1 MGRVDND
8 SLSNKN
14 KNKKI
19 GGRHWGD
26 GDARVGPAGRPGPGV
41 RVWRNARGVWCCRP
55 YLGTSAATGR
65 PVRPYRQFPGA
76 RTEAEALEMAEAW
89 VAPLRAG
96 ELSSALAAYVDDVWA
111 MGARK
116 GHGSR
121 ANTAR
126 NYRLMARRLGEILA
140 GRAASDVS
148 AADVTRA
155 YRLLMDPSGPWR
167 LSARTVEG
175 YHWFLCGAFRWMV
188 EQGVCPSSPMAG
200 VAHPSGS
207 AAGREARALD
217 EADLALLVPAL
228 DAAAGG
234 DDPAARAAAR
244 ASLLALGTGA
254 RVGEL
259 CALRRRD
266 HRSAVPDISVAATM
280 VEAGGLHRQGL
291 PKGSRPRRVTLS
303 DEDEAAVLAALA
315 ERPQDGPDAPLLTPD
330 GSPMRPSEVSGW
342 LRRAASEA
350 GLPTWVRFHTL
361 RHTHATQLLL
371 AGCDMRTVQE
381 RLGHADVAT
390 TLRLY
395 GHVMPGRDAAAA
407 RAMQDAIGRAAPGRG
422 RRA

>member
-1 MGRVDND
+1 MWLN
-8 SLSNKN
+8 S
-14 KNKKI
+14 
-19 GGRHWGD
+19 
-26 GDARVGPAGRPGPGV
+26 
-41 RVWRNARGVWCCRP
+41 RGVWCCRP
-55 YLGTSAATGR
+55 YLGRSVATGR
-65 PVRPYRQFPGA
+65 PIRPYRQFPEA
-76 RTEAEALEMAEAW
+76 RTEAEALELAEQW
-89 VAPLRAG
+89 VAPLRAP
-96 ELSSALAAYVDDVWA
+96 ELAASLMAYVDDVEA

-121 ANTAR
+121 ANTTR
-126 NYRLMARRLGEILA
+126 NYRLMARRLGQILA
-140 GRAASDVS
+140 GRTAANVG

-167 LSARTVEG
+167 LSARTVDG
-175 YHWFLCGAFRWMV
+175 YHWFLCGAFRWLV
-188 EQGVCPSSPMAG
+188 EQGLCPSSPMSW
-200 VAHPSGS
+200 VSHPSAP

-228 DAAAGG
+228 DGAASG
-234 DDPAARAAAR
+234 DVPAERAAAR
-244 ASLLALGTGA
+244 AALLALGTGA

-266 HRSAVPDISVAATM
+266 HRSAVPDLALAATM
-280 VEAGGLHRQGL
+280 VEAGGLHRQAL

-303 DEDEAAVLAALA
+303 DSDEGTVAAALA
-315 ERPQDGPDAPLLTPD
+315 ERPGDGPDAPLLTAD

-342 LRRAASEA
+342 LRAAAREA
-350 GLPTWVRFHTL
+350 GLPPWVRFHSL

-422 RRA
+422 RRG

>member
-1 MGRVDND
+1 M
-8 SLSNKN
+8 
-14 KNKKI
+14 
-19 GGRHWGD
+19 
-26 GDARVGPAGRPGPGV
+26 
-41 RVWRNARGVWCCRP
+41 NARGVWCCRP

-65 PVRPYRQFPGA
+65 PIRPYRQFPEA
-76 RTEAEALEMAEAW
+76 RDEAEALEMAEAW

-96 ELSSALAAYVDDVWA
+96 ELSSALMAYVDDVEA

-121 ANTAR
+121 ANTVR

-140 GRAASDVS
+140 GRSAADAT

-167 LSARTVEG
+167 LSAGTVEG

-188 EQGVCPSSPMAG
+188 EQGLCPSSPMAG

-207 AAGREARALD
+207 AAVREARALD

-228 DAAAGG
+228 DAAAAGEG
-234 DDPAARAAAR
+234 AAARAAAR
-244 ASLLALGTGA
+244 AALLALGTGA
-254 RVGEL
+254 RVGEV

-266 HRSAVPDISVAATM
+266 HRAAVPDLAVASTM
-280 VEAGGLHRQGL
+280 VESGGLHRQGL

-303 DEDEAAVLAALA
+303 PRDEATVAAALD
-315 ERPQDGPDAPLLTPD
+315 ERPGDGPDAPLLTAD

-342 LRRAASEA
+342 LRSAALAA
-350 GLPTWVRFHTL
+350 GLPPWVRFHSL

-407 RAMQDAIGRAAPGRG
+407 MAMQDAIGRASPGRG
-422 RRA
+422 GDGRA

>member
-1 MGRVDND
+1 MAD
-8 SLSNKN
+8 
-14 KNKKI
+14 
-19 GGRHWGD
+19 
-26 GDARVGPAGRPGPGV
+26 V
-41 RVWRNARGVWCCRP
+41 RVWRNPRGVWCCRP

-65 PVRPYRQFPGA
+65 AIRPYRQFPEA
-76 RTEAEALEMAEAW
+76 SSEAEALELAERW
-89 VAPLRAG
+89 VAPLRSG
-96 ELSSALAAYVDDVWA
+96 ELSSALMAYVDDVGA

-121 ANTAR
+121 ANTTR
-126 NYRLMARRLGEILA
+126 NYRLMARRLGGILA
-140 GRAASDVS
+140 GRAAAEVS

-188 EQGVCPSSPMAG
+188 EQGLFPSSPMAG
-200 VAHPSGS
+200 VAHPSGA

-228 DAAAGG
+228 DGAAEGEG
-234 DDPAARAAAR
+234 PAARAAAR
-244 ASLLALGTGA
+244 AALLALGTGA

-259 CALRRRD
+259 CGLRRRD
-266 HRSAVPDISVAATM
+266 HRAAVPDLAVAATM
-280 VEAGGLHRQGL
+280 VEAGGLHRQAL

-303 DEDEAAVLAALA
+303 DSDEGTVLAALA
-315 ERPQDGPDAPLLTPD
+315 ERPDDGPDAPLLTAD

-342 LRRAASEA
+342 LRAAALAA
-350 GLPTWVRFHTL
+350 GLPPWVRFHSL

-422 RRA
+422 RRG

>member
-1 MGRVDND
+1 M
-8 SLSNKN
+8 
-14 KNKKI
+14 
-19 GGRHWGD
+19 
-26 GDARVGPAGRPGPGV
+26 
-41 RVWRNARGVWCCRP
+41 WRNARGVWCCRP

-65 PVRPYRQFPGA
+65 PIRPYRQFPEA
-76 RTEAEALEMAEAW
+76 RDEAEALGMAEAW

-96 ELSSALAAYVDDVWA
+96 ELSSALMAYVDDVEA

-121 ANTAR
+121 ANTVR
-126 NYRLMARRLGEILA
+126 NYRLMARRLGQILA
-140 GRAASDVS
+140 GQAAADVA

-188 EQGVCPSSPMAG
+188 EQGICPSSPMAG

-228 DAAAGG
+228 DAAASAGA
-234 DDPAARAAAR
+234 PAERAAAR
-244 ASLLALGTGA
+244 AALLALGTGA
-254 RVGEL
+254 RVGEV

-266 HRSAVPDISVAATM
+266 HRAAVPDLAVASTM
-280 VEAGGLHRQGL
+280 VESGGLHRQGL

-303 DEDEAAVLAALA
+303 PRDEATVASALA
-315 ERPQDGPDAPLLTPD
+315 ERPGDGPDAPLFTAD

-342 LRRAASEA
+342 LRSAALAA
-350 GLPTWVRFHTL
+350 GLPPWVRFHSL

-407 RAMQDAIGRAAPGRG
+407 MAMQDAIGRAAPGRG
-422 RRA
+422 GDGRA

>member
-1 MGRVDND
+1 M
-8 SLSNKN
+8 
-14 KNKKI
+14 
-19 GGRHWGD
+19 
-26 GDARVGPAGRPGPGV
+26 
-41 RVWRNARGVWCCRP
+41 WRNSRGVWCCRP

-65 PVRPYRQFPGA
+65 AIRPYRQFPEA
-76 RTEAEALEMAEAW
+76 RTEAEALELAERW

-96 ELSSALAAYVDDVWA
+96 ELSSALMAYVGDVGA

-121 ANTAR
+121 ANTTR
-126 NYRLMARRLGEILA
+126 NYRLMARRLGGILA
-140 GRAASDVS
+140 GRAAAEVT

-155 YRLLMDPSGPWR
+155 YRLLMDPAGPWR

-188 EQGVCPSSPMAG
+188 EQGLCPSSPMAG
-200 VAHPSGS
+200 VAHPSGA

-228 DAAAGG
+228 DGAASG
-234 DDPAARAAAR
+234 DVPAARAAAR
-244 ASLLALGTGA
+244 AALLALGTGA

-266 HRSAVPDISVAATM
+266 HRAAVPDLAVAATM
-280 VEAGGLHRQGL
+280 VEAGGLHRQAL

-303 DEDEAAVLAALA
+303 ESDEETVLAALA
-315 ERPQDGPDAPLLTPD
+315 ERPEDGPDAPLLTAD

-342 LRRAASEA
+342 LRATALAA
-350 GLPTWVRFHTL
+350 GLPPWVRFHSL

-422 RRA
+422 RRG